1 MASLSILTQRMVS
14 SREGVVNFYSF
25 PNLVGTFHGIIDSI
39 TRHHYGGLVFKLG
52 VGCFVG
58 FVFFL
63 FFSFFFVVVDFCVVV
78 LIVFLFFLPFS
89 FR

>member
-39 TRHHYGGLVFKLG
+39 TRYHYGDLVFKLG
-52 VGCFVG
+52 VGCFEG
-58 FVFFL
+58 FVLFCFFSSSFFFL
-63 FFSFFFVVVDFCVVV
+63 FFFFVVEL
-78 LIVFLFFLPFS
+78 LIFLLLF
-89 FR
+89 